1 MKANEVTAA
10 ATIEKLDARKTGEH
24 VRMEKF
30 YATLGVIGCWT
41 LDHAGEY
48 VSKFARDA
56 WSAWQAAQWAALE
69 TEALKREFTAPAAYD
84 PEALPAMLRPQ
95 AL

>member
-1 MKANEVTAA
+1 MNAHETTAGA
-10 ATIEKLDARKTGEH
+10 QIEKLDARKTGEH

-30 YATLGVIGCWT
+30 YATRGVIGCWT
-41 LDHAGEY
+41 LDNSGEY

-56 WSAWQAAQWAALE
+56 WHAWQAAQYAALE
-69 TEALKREFTAPAAYD
+69 TAALQREFTAPAAYE
-84 PEALPAMLRPQ
+84 PGTLPAMLREQ